1 MQRKSLAICIALKA
15 ISILFRA
22 VLINSNIMALQSLP
36 TMAYNPDAMRALT
49 SAVEA
54 MKPKKSH
61 VVISE
66 ASDRRDKDIFVS

>member
-1 MQRKSLAICIALKA
+1 
-15 ISILFRA
+15 
-22 VLINSNIMALQSLP
+22 MALQSLP